1 MDIYRNSTHV
11 IDNFFNDIQPI
22 IDLGNSLEYHN
33 NEAWPGL
40 RTDNLLQINNTL
52 AVEFAKFFAKNIAD
66 KVFYGLSK
74 FEIDVRFH
82 KNDLY
87 DVDEANSGWIHNDDI
102 DFAGLVYLNKE
113 EPNMSTGTSI
123 FDKTLFEDFEAEDYQ
138 SRKELNLKKNVINK
152 EIMSK
157 YNNSGFALVYDP
169 VLKKEKKIS
178 KKIDNKSL
186 FIFHKNLKKNSFV
199 KITNPINQKTVIAE
213 VISNKVRF
221 SDFYNSVITSRIAD
235 ELSLNL
241 NEPYIDLV
249 LISQNS
255 TFIAKKAK
263 TYNEEKKVAEKA
275 PVDGI
280 QIDNLGDV
288 NQLKNEAKKDNIFSY
303 SIKIADFYYK
313 DSAMN
318 MSNRIIDET
327 NIANPVIKTIS
338 NTKYR
343 VLLGPFNDIKK
354 LEDSFNEIKSL
365 DFENIEI
372 LKDV

>member
-1 MDIYRNSTHV
+1 MNYKSILIV
-11 IDNFFNDIQPI
+11 FFIFL
-22 IDLGNSLEYHN
+22 LGCDQN
-33 NEAWPGL
+33 
-40 RTDNLLQINNTL
+40 
-52 AVEFAKFFAKNIAD
+52 
-66 KVFYGLSK
+66 
-74 FEIDVRFH
+74 
-82 KNDLY
+82 
-87 DVDEANSGWIHNDDI
+87 
-102 DFAGLVYLNKE
+102 
-113 EPNMSTGTSI
+113 
-123 FDKTLFEDFEAEDYQ
+123 
-138 SRKELNLKKNVINK
+138 NLKKNVVNK

-157 YNNSGFALVYDP
+157 YKNSGFTIFYDP
-169 VLKKEKKIS
+169 VLKKKKKIS

-213 VISNKVRF
+213 VISKKVRF

-288 NQLKNEAKKDNIFSY
+288 NQPKNEAKKDNIFSY

-313 DSAMN
+313 DSAKN
-318 MSNRIIDET
+318 MSDRIIDET
-327 NIANPVIKTIS
+327 NITTNPVIKTLY

>member
-1 MDIYRNSTHV
+1 MNYKSILIV
-11 IDNFFNDIQPI
+11 FFI
-22 IDLGNSLEYHN
+22 
-33 NEAWPGL
+33 
-40 RTDNLLQINNTL
+40 
-52 AVEFAKFFAKNIAD
+52 F
-66 KVFYGLSK
+66 
-74 FEIDVRFH
+74 
-82 KNDLY
+82 
-87 DVDEANSGWIHNDDI
+87 
-102 DFAGLVYLNKE
+102 LVGCEQN
-113 EPNMSTGTSI
+113 
-123 FDKTLFEDFEAEDYQ
+123 
-138 SRKELNLKKNVINK
+138 NLKKDVVNR

-157 YNNSGFALVYDP
+157 YKNSGFTLVYDP

-288 NQLKNEAKKDNIFSY
+288 NQPKNKAKKDNIFSY

-313 DSAMN
+313 DSAKN
-318 MSNRIIDET
+318 MSDRIIDET
-327 NIANPVIKTIS
+327 NITNPVIKTIS

>member
-1 MDIYRNSTHV
+1 MNYKSILIV
-11 IDNFFNDIQPI
+11 FFI
-22 IDLGNSLEYHN
+22 
-33 NEAWPGL
+33 
-40 RTDNLLQINNTL
+40 
-52 AVEFAKFFAKNIAD
+52 F
-66 KVFYGLSK
+66 
-74 FEIDVRFH
+74 
-82 KNDLY
+82 
-87 DVDEANSGWIHNDDI
+87 
-102 DFAGLVYLNKE
+102 LVGCEQN
-113 EPNMSTGTSI
+113 
-123 FDKTLFEDFEAEDYQ
+123 
-138 SRKELNLKKNVINK
+138 NLKKDFVNR

-157 YNNSGFALVYDP
+157 YKNSGFTLVYDP

-288 NQLKNEAKKDNIFSY
+288 NQSKNEAKKDNIFSY

-313 DSAMN
+313 DSAKN
-318 MSNRIIDET
+318 MSDRIIDET
-327 NIANPVIKTIS
+327 NITNPVIKTIS

>member
-1 MDIYRNSTHV
+1 MNYKSILIV
-11 IDNFFNDIQPI
+11 FFI
-22 IDLGNSLEYHN
+22 I
-33 NEAWPGL
+33 
-40 RTDNLLQINNTL
+40 
-52 AVEFAKFFAKNIAD
+52 
-66 KVFYGLSK
+66 
-74 FEIDVRFH
+74 
-82 KNDLY
+82 
-87 DVDEANSGWIHNDDI
+87 
-102 DFAGLVYLNKE
+102 LVGCEQN
-113 EPNMSTGTSI
+113 
-123 FDKTLFEDFEAEDYQ
+123 
-138 SRKELNLKKNVINK
+138 NLKKDVVNR

-157 YNNSGFALVYDP
+157 YKNSGFTLVYDP

-255 TFIAKKAK
+255 IFIAKKAK

-288 NQLKNEAKKDNIFSY
+288 NQPKNKAKKDNIFSY

-313 DSAMN
+313 DSAKN
-318 MSNRIIDET
+318 MSDRIIDET
-327 NIANPVIKTIS
+327 NITNPVIKTIS

>member
-1 MDIYRNSTHV
+1 MSYKSLLIV
-11 IDNFFNDIQPI
+11 LFIFL
-22 IDLGNSLEYHN
+22 LGCEQN
-33 NEAWPGL
+33 N
-40 RTDNLLQINNTL
+40 
-52 AVEFAKFFAKNIAD
+52 
-66 KVFYGLSK
+66 
-74 FEIDVRFH
+74 
-82 KNDLY
+82 
-87 DVDEANSGWIHNDDI
+87 
-102 DFAGLVYLNKE
+102 LNK
-113 EPNMSTGTSI
+113 NSVN
-123 FDKTLFEDFEAEDYQ
+123 Q
-138 SRKELNLKKNVINK
+138 
-152 EIMSK
+152 EIMTK
-157 YNNSGFALVYDP
+157 YKNSGFTLVYDP

-288 NQLKNEAKKDNIFSY
+288 NQPKNEAKKDNIFSY

-313 DSAMN
+313 DSAKN
-318 MSNRIIDET
+318 MSDRIIDET
-327 NIANPVIKTIS
+327 NITNPVIKTIS

>member
-1 MDIYRNSTHV
+1 MNYKSILIV
-11 IDNFFNDIQPI
+11 FFI
-22 IDLGNSLEYHN
+22 
-33 NEAWPGL
+33 
-40 RTDNLLQINNTL
+40 
-52 AVEFAKFFAKNIAD
+52 F
-66 KVFYGLSK
+66 
-74 FEIDVRFH
+74 
-82 KNDLY
+82 
-87 DVDEANSGWIHNDDI
+87 
-102 DFAGLVYLNKE
+102 LVGCEQN
-113 EPNMSTGTSI
+113 
-123 FDKTLFEDFEAEDYQ
+123 
-138 SRKELNLKKNVINK
+138 NLKKDVVNR

-157 YNNSGFALVYDP
+157 YKNSGFTLVYDP

-288 NQLKNEAKKDNIFSY
+288 NQPKNEAKKDNIFSY

-313 DSAMN
+313 DSAKN
-318 MSNRIIDET
+318 MSDRIIDET
-327 NIANPVIKTIS
+327 NITNPVIKTIS